1 MKKDFW
7 VHYEGEADY
16 HQLRHSIDKS
26 PIPHFHFLMV
36 EEREHEKP
44 LDLTISCHMA
54 ATQHFSDPPSTRA
67 IARIPS
73 IKLCF

>member
-1 MKKDFW
+1 MKKIF
-7 VHYEGEADY
+7 GFMMNEADY

-26 PIPHFHFLMV
+26 PIPHIHFLMV

-44 LDLTISCHMA
+44 LDLSHILSYGSYSTFFGS
-54 ATQHFSDPPSTRA
+54 PSTRA

-73 IKLCF
+73 IKLLF